1 MIFRVLITSLVLHA
15 SLDSTNAQ
23 QLAFPTAEG
32 FGRFTVGG
40 RGGDVYHVTTLA
52 DGPNIEGSLRLGLKN
67 VPTGGRTIVFDV
79 GGRIDLASRLPVQG
93 TNITIAGQTAPG
105 PGITLSGYNLLI
117 GNTENIILR
126 HLRLRP
132 GDLNGSQGTAAAT
145 GDALSITDSQNIIVD
160 HISASWSMDETIQA
174 FGPEIDNITI
184 QSSFITES
192 LNDSFHPKG
201 PHGYGAQLTRQ
212 ADGGISFVRN
222 LLAHHVLRS
231 PRAGGL
237 EGEEG
242 LRLDFVNNVIYNWGQ
257 RAGHNSPT
265 TPEFPEGMFNNLR
278 MNYIG
283 NYLVA
288 GANTDPTTVDQVW
301 YGTSSA
307 TRIFQEDNLIDSDL
321 NGQLNPVAVDW
332 ENFDGLYVQATER
345 FDFPQVT
352 TDAPEDSLLRVM
364 AESGA
369 TMGLTSDGT
378 SVSTRDSIDAR
389 VVADFWNQTGAII
402 DSQADVGG
410 WEDIPMVTRPAEY
423 DLDLDGMADSWELL
437 FGFDPTDADD
447 RNFDPDGDGYTNLE
461 EFLNF
466 TLPVSTA
473 DFDFD
478 GDVDANDLTTWQNAF
493 GNSSAGDTDG
503 DLDSDGADLLAWQRQ
518 FTGNLNPLGKSS
530 TIPEPSTV
538 ILLFVGLILCVNG
551 RIVLCQYSSLSHRPQ
566 GVKAD
571 VTVKA

>member
-1 MIFRVLITSLVLHA
+1 MRLVSGACRCRLAGCLAILTTSVAH
-15 SLDSTNAQ
+15 SQ

-40 RGGDVYHVTTLA
+40 RGGDVYHVTSLDDSNALGTLRY
-52 DGPNIEGSLRLGLKN
+52 GIETALG
-67 VPTGGRTIVFDV
+67 TGRTIVFDV
-79 GGRIDLASRLPVQG
+79 GGRIDLDKPLRIDSPF
-93 TNITIAGQTAPG
+93 ITIAGQTAPG
-105 PGITLSGYNLLI
+105 PGITLSGDKLLI
-117 GNTENIILR
+117 VNTNDVVLR

-132 GDLNGSQGTAAAT
+132 GDLNAAMGANASNLDSL
-145 GDALSITDSQNIIVD
+145 GITDSQNVMVD
-160 HISASWSMDETIQA
+160 HVSASWSIDETIQA

-192 LNDSFHPKG
+192 LNDSLHPKG

-212 ADGGISFVRN
+212 VDGGISFVRN

-288 GANTDPTTVDQVW
+288 GGDTDPTTVDQAW

-307 TRIFQEDNLIDSDL
+307 TRIYQEDNLIDSDRD
-321 NGQLNPVAVDW
+321 GQLNPVAVDW
-332 ENFDGLYVQATER
+332 GNFDGLYVQAAER

-352 TDAPEDSLLRVM
+352 TDTPEDSLIRVM

-369 TMGLTSDGT
+369 TMGLTSSGIP
-378 SVSTRDSIDAR
+378 VSTRDSIDAR

-402 DSQADVGG
+402 DSQTDVGG
-410 WEDIPMVTRPAEY
+410 WDDASVVFRAADY
-423 DLDLDGMADSWELL
+423 DVDLDGMADEWETI
-437 FGFDPTDADD
+437 FGLNPSDPLDG
-447 RNFDPDGDGYTNLE
+447 NFDPDADGFTNLE
-461 EFLNF
+461 EFLNS
-466 TLPVSTA
+466 TMPVVAGDFTA
-473 DFDFD
+473 DGNIDQQDLAIWEAGFGTSSSAQFAEGDADLD
-478 GDVDANDLTTWQNAF
+478 GDIDGRDFLVWQQNF
-493 GNSSAGDTDG
+493 QSGGSS
-503 DLDSDGADLLAWQRQ
+503 LLVV
-518 FTGNLNPLGKSS
+518 
-530 TIPEPSTV
+530 PEPQTRWSLICLAALTCGV
-538 ILLFVGLILCVNG
+538 RRRRLLTNNG
-551 RIVLCQYSSLSHRPQ
+551 DESF
-566 GVKAD
+566 
-571 VTVKA
+571 